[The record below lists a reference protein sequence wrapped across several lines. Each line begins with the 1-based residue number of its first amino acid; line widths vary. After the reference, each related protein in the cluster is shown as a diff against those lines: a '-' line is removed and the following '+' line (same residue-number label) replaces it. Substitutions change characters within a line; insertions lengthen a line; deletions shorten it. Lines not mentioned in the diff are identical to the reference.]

1 MAARRLS
8 SWLLSRS
15 LSSYSHSSGA
25 ASWLHSLGR
34 NSGGWRNINRFSTAA
49 AVEDLITPQVPIRYT
64 QHLINGKFVDAASG
78 KTFPAYDPRTGEVIA
93 NVAEGDVEDINRAV
107 SAARKAFDEG
117 PWPKMSAYERSRI
130 LLRFADL
137 VEKHSDELAA
147 LETWNN
153 GKPYEQAKTELPL
166 FVRLFHYYAGWA
178 DKIHG
183 LTVPADGDYHVQTLH
198 EPVGVAGQIIPWNFP
213 LVMFAWKV
221 GPALACGNT
230 IVLKTAE
237 QTPLTALFAA
247 KLFHEAGLPEGVLNI
262 VSGYGPT
269 AGAALASHMDVD
281 KLAFTGSTDTGK
293 IVLELAARSNL
304 KPVTLELGGKSPFIV
319 FDDAD
324 VDKAV
329 ELAHFALFFNQGQC
343 CCAGSRTFVHERV
356 YDEFLEKSKK
366 RALRRVVGDPFK
378 KGVEQGP
385 QIDGE
390 QFEKVLR
397 YIKSGIESNAT
408 LECGGDRLGSKGFFI
423 QPTVFSNVQD
433 DMLIAQDEIFG
444 PVQSILKFKDTD
456 EVIARAN
463 RTRYGLAAG
472 VFTKNVETAHT
483 MMRAL
488 KAGTVWIN
496 CFDVFD
502 AAIPFGGYKMSGIG
516 REKGIYSL
524 HNYLQLAFTGSTDTG
539 KIVLELAARSN
550 LKPVT
555 LELGGKSPF
564 IVFDDADV
572 DKAVELAHFALFF
585 NQGQCCCAGSRTFV
599 HERVYDEFLEKS
611 KKRALRRVVGDPFK
625 KGVEQGPQIDGEQ
638 FEKVLRYIKSGIESN
653 ATLECGGD
661 RLGSKGFFIQP
672 TVFSNVQDDMLIAQD
687 EIFGPVQSILKFKD
701 TDEVIARANRTRY
714 GLAAGVFTK
723 NVETA
728 HTMMRALKAGTVW
741 INCFDVFDA
750 AIPFGGYKMSGIG
763 REKGIY
769 SLHNYLQVKA
779 VVTPLNNPAWI

>member
-1 MAARRLS
+1 MTMAARRL

-15 LSSYSHSSGA
+15 LSSSSHSSGA
-25 ASWLHSLGR
+25 ALFHSLGR
-34 NSGGWRNINRFSTAA
+34 NSGGWRNINRFSTSA

-64 QHLINGKFVDAASG
+64 QHLINGRFVDAASG

-93 NVAEGDVEDINRAV
+93 NVAEGDAEDINRAV

-137 VEKHSDELAA
+137 VEKHNDELAA

-153 GKPYEQAKTELPL
+153 GKPYEQAAKSEVPL

-213 LVMFAWKV
+213 LIMFAWKV

-230 IVLKTAE
+230 IVLKSAE
-237 QTPLTALFAA
+237 QTPLTALFVA
-247 KLFHEAGLPEGVLNI
+247 KLFHEAGLPEGVLNV

-293 IVLELAARSNL
+293 VVLELAARSNL

-456 EVIARAN
+456 EVIERAN

-472 VFTKNVETAHT
+472 VFTKNVDTANKL
-483 MMRAL
+483 MRAL
-488 KAGTVWIN
+488 
-496 CFDVFD
+496 
-502 AAIPFGGYKMSGIG
+502 
-516 REKGIYSL
+516 R
-524 HNYLQLAFTGSTDTG
+524 
-539 KIVLELAARSN
+539 
-550 LKPVT
+550 
-555 LELGGKSPF
+555 
-564 IVFDDADV
+564 
-572 DKAVELAHFALFF
+572 
-585 NQGQCCCAGSRTFV
+585 
-599 HERVYDEFLEKS
+599 
-611 KKRALRRVVGDPFK
+611 
-625 KGVEQGPQIDGEQ
+625 
-638 FEKVLRYIKSGIESN
+638 
-653 ATLECGGD
+653 
-661 RLGSKGFFIQP
+661 
-672 TVFSNVQDDMLIAQD
+672 
-687 EIFGPVQSILKFKD
+687 
-701 TDEVIARANRTRY
+701 
-714 GLAAGVFTK
+714 
-723 NVETA
+723 
-728 HTMMRALKAGTVW
+728 AGTVW

-779 VVTPLNNPAWI
+779 VVTPLKNPAWI

>member
-1 MAARRLS
+1 MAARSLCR
-8 SWLLSRS
+8 LLSRS
-15 LSSYSHSSGA
+15 LSSSNSSGA
-25 ASWLHSLGR
+25 ASLLHSLGR
-34 NSGGWRNINRFSTAA
+34 NPGGWRNINRFSTAA
-49 AVEDLITPQVPIRYT
+49 AVEELITPQVSIRYT
-64 QHLINGKFVDAASG
+64 QNLINGQFVDAASG
-78 KTFPAYDPRTGEVIA
+78 KTFPTYDPRSGEVIA
-93 NVAEGDVEDINRAV
+93 KVAEGDVEDINRAV

-117 PWPKMSAYERSRI
+117 PWPKMTAYERSRI

-153 GKPYEQAKTELPL
+153 GKTYEQAAKTELPM

-198 EPVGVAGQIIPWNFP
+198 EPIGVAGQIIPWNFP

-237 QTPLTALFAA
+237 QTPLTALFVA
-247 KLFHEAGLPEGVLNI
+247 KLFHEAGLPDGVLNV

-293 IVLELAARSNL
+293 VVLELAARSNL
-304 KPVTLELGGKSPFIV
+304 KPVTLELGGKSPFIICE
-319 FDDAD
+319 DAD

-385 QIDGE
+385 QIDVE

-397 YIKSGIESNAT
+397 YIRSGIESHAT
-408 LECGGDRLGSKGFFI
+408 LECGGDRLGSKGFFV

-444 PVQSILKFKDTD
+444 PVQSILKFKDID
-456 EVIARAN
+456 EVIRRAN
-463 RTRYGLAAG
+463 KTRYGLAAG
-472 VFTKNVETAHT
+472 VFTKNVSTANT
-483 MMRAL
+483 LMRAL
-488 KAGTVWIN
+488 
-496 CFDVFD
+496 
-502 AAIPFGGYKMSGIG
+502 
-516 REKGIYSL
+516 R
-524 HNYLQLAFTGSTDTG
+524 
-539 KIVLELAARSN
+539 
-550 LKPVT
+550 
-555 LELGGKSPF
+555 
-564 IVFDDADV
+564 
-572 DKAVELAHFALFF
+572 
-585 NQGQCCCAGSRTFV
+585 
-599 HERVYDEFLEKS
+599 
-611 KKRALRRVVGDPFK
+611 
-625 KGVEQGPQIDGEQ
+625 
-638 FEKVLRYIKSGIESN
+638 
-653 ATLECGGD
+653 
-661 RLGSKGFFIQP
+661 
-672 TVFSNVQDDMLIAQD
+672 
-687 EIFGPVQSILKFKD
+687 
-701 TDEVIARANRTRY
+701 
-714 GLAAGVFTK
+714 
-723 NVETA
+723 
-728 HTMMRALKAGTVW
+728 AGTVW

-779 VVTPLNNPAWI
+779 VVSPVKNPAWL